1 MNHGTW
7 DKIRVV
13 QYGCGK
19 MGRIIMRY
27 LLDQGAQIVGAI
39 DGSDELEDR
48 DIGEVMGLEPGTVKS
63 RIFRARKKLCAFLL
77 RDGNIPDSISSRSP
91 RGSDVP

>member
-19 MGRIIMRY
+19 MGSILLKY
-27 LLDQGAQIVGAI
+27 LLDKGAEVVGAI
-39 DGSDELEDR
+39 DMDERLTNR
-48 DIGEVMGLEPGTVKS
+48 D
-63 RIFRARKKLCAFLL
+63 
-77 RDGNIPDSISSRSP
+77 
-91 RGSDVP
+91 

>member
-27 LLDQGAQIVGAI
+27 LLDKGAQIVGAI
-39 DGSDELEDR
+39 DMDESIADK
-48 DIGEVMGLEPGTVKS
+48 DIGEIAGLRRTTGVKVFRDPDTVLDN
-63 RIFRARKKLCAFLL
+63 FDTGLHLL
-77 RDGNIPDSISSRSP
+77 ALQGIMPFIPQP
-91 RGSDVP
+91 VL